1 MHHIGKKFKSANF
14 IYEIL
19 ISKIIDNILPE
30 NIVIDELNEN
40 NENIQVKI
48 EKINNREEE
57 DLIEI
62 KHDNTFIASWKDNI
76 LPPNI
81 NLNLKIF

>member
-14 IYEIL
+14 IYKNL

-48 EKINNREEE
+48 
-57 DLIEI
+57 
-62 KHDNTFIASWKDNI
+62 
-76 LPPNI
+76 
-81 NLNLKIF
+81 